1 MTNKSKWN
9 SRTSHLSETSRSSM
23 VWEIQTCFFY
33 DKIKLVLLYPPVHP
47 QLEKKQYF
55 VDVLGFW
62 IRPFLILL
70 SPQTRQMALTEYRFE
85 GLPATWGDS
94 STGPGAVPLGL
105 YDPEDLTA
113 LELPG
118 SGRIVFVTSE
128 VLLN

>member
-1 MTNKSKWN
+1 
-9 SRTSHLSETSRSSM
+9 
-23 VWEIQTCFFY
+23 
-33 DKIKLVLLYPPVHP
+33 
-47 QLEKKQYF
+47 
-55 VDVLGFW
+55 
-62 IRPFLILL
+62 
-70 SPQTRQMALTEYRFE
+70 MALTEYRFE

-94 STGPGAVPLGL
+94 SIGPGAVLLGL